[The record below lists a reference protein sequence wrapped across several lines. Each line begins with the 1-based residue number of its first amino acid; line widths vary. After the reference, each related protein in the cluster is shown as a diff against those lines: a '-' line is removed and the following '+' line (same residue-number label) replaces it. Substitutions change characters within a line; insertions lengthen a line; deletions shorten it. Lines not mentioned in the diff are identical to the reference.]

1 MPQKGGQQNSHSISR
16 VNGQTY
22 LGESIIR
29 VTGDAE
35 TTLACKI
42 LETIQ
47 GESMTE
53 AKKKL
58 LIVQE
63 AMGGCGR
70 NVVDIVTGIDHSRFD
85 VTVAYGTGRLDD
97 YYRKALPEMENH
109 ATLIP
114 IPELIRDISAPND
127 IKAWL
132 RVHALIKQIKPDILH
147 CHSSKAGVIGR
158 SAVIGS
164 RVAKVFYTPRAYAFQ
179 AREFSK
185 PKKLLFVMLE
195 RMFSHLFT
203 TCTFNVSTGERDIAL
218 QYGIDDPNK
227 FKVVYNGIPDI
238 ALPSREEALQSLG
251 LSGLPQDAII
261 VGSTVRLAA
270 QKDPM
275 TFARIAKM
283 VIERDPRA
291 HFVCVGDGD
300 LQDDVARFVEDNDLG
315 GNVHLLGYRDDAER
329 VVTAFDVYLLTSLYE
344 GLPYSLVESLR
355 AGVPIVATN
364 VTGSNEVVRPGV
376 NGYLFEVGNVEDGAR
391 QVERV
396 IAERSCNGRFSPD
409 AVRNT
414 YLDKFTSERMLDGVQ
429 QSYLS

>member
-1 MPQKGGQQNSHSISR
+1 
-16 VNGQTY
+16 
-22 LGESIIR
+22 
-29 VTGDAE
+29 
-35 TTLACKI
+35 
-42 LETIQ
+42 
-47 GESMTE
+47 
-53 AKKKL
+53 
-58 LIVQE
+58 
-63 AMGGCGR
+63 
-70 NVVDIVTGIDHSRFD
+70 
-85 VTVAYGTGRLDD
+85 
-97 YYRKALPEMENH
+97 MENH

-164 RVAKVFYTPRAYAFQ
+164 RVAKVFYTPHAYAFQ